1 MTSSVISACTP
12 IGHRTES
19 AWHAAA
25 ARSARFPSGEGAARY
40 SRGMNTAEFGQW
52 ITQSADSW
60 SARVQDPA
68 SIRLAAG
75 SDLVRDPALPG
86 GVEVSRLAWRA
97 LGTAG
102 EHVGLL
108 SHCVASSDG
117 GVFAKPYL
125 SLARVTMLGAARAL
139 YVLEPDT
146 ADGRRVRGLQL
157 LRAEAND
164 VSQVV
169 ADWEAATRGQDLSQ
183 AREAADQ
190 FKAECERELTSV
202 GRKPG
207 SVMSETALLGVVA
220 PQLAD
225 GLSDPKSSLL
235 QLWRLSSGTAHARI
249 WAWDT
254 PLEDDDPLTQYVAI
268 WSMPMGMLERA
279 WVLWNT
285 RRGHE
290 AAVR

>member
-1 MTSSVISACTP
+1 
-12 IGHRTES
+12 
-19 AWHAAA
+19 
-25 ARSARFPSGEGAARY
+25 
-40 SRGMNTAEFGQW
+40 MNRAEIGQW
-52 ITQSADSW
+52 ITRSAEAW
-60 SARVQDPA
+60 GARVQDPA
-68 SIRLAAG
+68 SILLATG
-75 SDLVRDPALPG
+75 SDLERDPALPD
-86 GVEVSRLAWRA
+86 GVGVDRLVWRA

-108 SHCVASSDG
+108 SHCVETSDG

-125 SLARVTMLGAARAL
+125 SLARATMLGAARAL

-146 ADGRRVRGLQL
+146 SDGRRVRGLQL

-183 AREAADQ
+183 ARKAADQ
-190 FKAECERELTSV
+190 FKAECEHELTSV

-207 SVMSETALLGVVA
+207 SVMSETALLGAVA
-220 PQLAD
+220 PQFAD

-235 QLWRLSSGTAHARI
+235 QLWRLSSATAHARI
-249 WAWDT
+249 WAWDM

-268 WSMPMGMLERA
+268 WSLPMGMMERA
-279 WVLWNT
+279 WELWNR
-285 RRGHE
+285 RRGRE
-290 AAVR
+290 TATRP